1 MKKLLLIV
9 CVGIVASLLIVGC
22 GSNEDKAKSAVK
34 KGLEHLKAGN
44 IEKALD
50 YVDLEGFVEEMKKQ
64 MEPMLAMLPEE
75 QKKEAMDDFTIEK
88 IRENAKKEF
97 KKEDIKYEILSS
109 EAFGDDAVKVTVKLS
124 AKDEDEET
132 VGFIM
137 KKIDGKWKCDMMA
150 TTKEMEKKEES
161 KPEPAE

>member
-1 MKKLLLIV
+1 MKKLLVIV

-22 GSNEDKAKSAVK
+22 GSNEDKAKAAVK

-44 IEKALD
+44 IEKALE
-50 YVDLEGFVEEMKKQ
+50 YADLEGFVEGMKKK
-64 MEPMLAMLPEE
+64 MEPMMAMLTEE
-75 QKKEAMDDFTIEK
+75 QKKEAMEK
-88 IRENAKKEF
+88 MTVENFRKDAKKEF

-109 EAFGDDAVKVTVKLS
+109 EAFGDDAVKVTVKVS

-132 VGFIM
+132 VGLIM
-137 KKIDGKWKCDMMA
+137 KKIGGKWKCDIMA
-150 TTKEMEKKEES
+150 TGEEMEKKEKG